1 VRIYE
6 CTAVSEIKS
15 RQVIGREQYYRT
27 THIYQLL
34 IRQLLVEALLNV
46 FLVDLLHL
54 SVQTMKILS
63 YPTQVR
69 LFVHGMLHRDLPHAT
84 L

>member
-1 VRIYE
+1 M
-6 CTAVSEIKS
+6 SEIKS

-34 IRQLLVEALLNV
+34 ILPLLVEALLNV
-46 FLVDLLHL
+46 FSVDLLYL
-54 SVQTMKILS
+54 SVPIMKILS
-63 YPTQVR
+63 CPTQVR
-69 LFVHGMLHRDLPHAT
+69 LFVHGMLYRDLPHAT